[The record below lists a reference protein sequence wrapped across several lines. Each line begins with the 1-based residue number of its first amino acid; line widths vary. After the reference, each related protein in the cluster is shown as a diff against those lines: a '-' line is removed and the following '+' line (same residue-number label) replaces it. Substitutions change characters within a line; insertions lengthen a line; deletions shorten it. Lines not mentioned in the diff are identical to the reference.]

1 MPAAPHPAVPPGP
14 PAALPA
20 APPADT
26 SPGPPDAPLAL
37 TPSAVP
43 FRTVGCLLFDGV
55 RAFDYAVISEVWSRR
70 AEFELRVCGPR
81 AARVRLGGGLER
93 IPDHGLEALLDCDL
107 ILVPGVEEPLAA
119 RDPAVLEVL
128 RAAHGRGIA
137 LASLCAG
144 AFVLAEAGLLEGRT
158 VTTHWALAER
168 LAAHYPGTEVRPE
181 VLFTGDGEIWT
192 SAGVAAGIDLCL
204 HLVRSAHGQRA
215 AAAIARAMVTAPFRA
230 GGQAQFIP
238 SPVPSERADG
248 VADPLSGAREAVLGA
263 LERPWTVR
271 RMADAAL
278 MSERTFAR
286 RFALA
291 TGTTPLRWLLEQRVL
306 AAQQLLEGTDLPVEE
321 VATRCGFGSAVSLR
335 PAFVRRLGLSP
346 HAYRQTFRG
355 TP

>member
-1 MPAAPHPAVPPGP
+1 MSAAPVAPAPVRIPEPEAVP
-14 PAALPA
+14 ALR
-20 APPADT
+20 AP
-26 SPGPPDAPLAL
+26 
-37 TPSAVP
+37 
-43 FRTVGCLLFDGV
+43 RTVGCLLFDGV
-55 RAFDYAVISEVWSRR
+55 RAFDYAVIGEVWSRL
-70 AEFELRVCGPR
+70 AGVELRVCGPS

-93 IPDHGLEALLDCDL
+93 VPDHGLDALLECDL

-128 RAAHGRGIA
+128 RAAHGRGVA

-158 VTTHWALAER
+158 VTTHWSLTGR
-168 LAAHYPGTEVRPE
+168 LAARYPGVDVRPE

-204 HLVRSAHGQRA
+204 HLVRAAHGQRA
-215 AAAIARAMVTAPFRA
+215 AAAVARAMVTAPFRP

-238 SPVPSERADG
+238 SPVPPEPDAGRD
-248 VADPLSGAREAVLGA
+248 DPLAGARAVVLGA
-263 LERPWTVR
+263 LGDPWTVR

-286 RFALA
+286 RFAEA
-291 TGTTPLRWLLEQRVL
+291 CGTTPLRWLLEQRVL
-306 AAQQLLEGTDLPVEE
+306 AAQQLLEETDLPVEE

-346 HAYRQTFRG
+346 RAYRQTFRG
-355 TP
+355 TA

>member
-1 MPAAPHPAVPPGP
+1 MPAAPAPAPAPLPTPGP
-14 PAALPA
+14 VPASAPVPALRE
-20 APPADT
+20 
-26 SPGPPDAPLAL
+26 L
-37 TPSAVP
+37 
-43 FRTVGCLLFDGV
+43 RTVGALVFDGV
-55 RAFDYAVISEVWSRR
+55 RAFDYAVIIEVWGRL
-70 AEFELRVCGPR
+70 AGAELRVCGPD

-93 IPDHGLEALLDCDL
+93 VPDHGLDALLECDL
-107 ILVPGVEEPLAA
+107 ILVPGVEEPLAT
-119 RDPAVLEVL
+119 RDPAVLEML
-128 RAAHGRGIA
+128 RAAHARGIA

-158 VTTHWALAER
+158 VTTHWALAGR
-168 LAAHYPGTEVRPE
+168 LAARHPGVGVRPE
-181 VLFTGDGEIWT
+181 VLFTGDGEIWS

-215 AAAIARAMVTAPFRA
+215 AAAIARAMVTAPFRP

-238 SPVPSERADG
+238 SPVPREPAG
-248 VADPLSGAREAVLGA
+248 GPEDPLAGARDAVLGA
-263 LERPWTVR
+263 LGSAWTVR

-291 TGTTPLRWLLEQRVL
+291 TGSTPLRWLLEQRVL
-306 AAQQLLEGTDLPVEE
+306 AAQQLLEETDLPVEE

-335 PAFVRRLGLSP
+335 PAFVRRVGLSP
-346 HAYRQTFRG
+346 RAYRQTFRG